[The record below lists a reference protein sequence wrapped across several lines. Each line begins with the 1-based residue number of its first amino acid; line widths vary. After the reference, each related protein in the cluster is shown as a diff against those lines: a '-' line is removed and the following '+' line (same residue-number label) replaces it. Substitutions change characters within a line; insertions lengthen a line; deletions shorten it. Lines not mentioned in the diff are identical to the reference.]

1 MTRHWLLGVNVAV
14 GVFIAGAVT
23 APLLAA
29 LGWVQEADWL
39 YAAYHL
45 TCHQWA
51 FRSFFVLGGQAV
63 YSIEQ
68 LQQMGL
74 EPFGFV
80 GQPGVGWKMA
90 VCERDFAIYLSVLIA
105 GLVYARHRSVRGLGV
120 PQYVVLI
127 LPMAI
132 DGFTQLF
139 GWRESTWEL
148 RVLTGALFGL
158 ASAWLIYP
166 RFDAALP
173 AQQYAPDKACA
184 PQIQQPRG

>member
-1 MTRHWLLGVNVAV
+1 MRRHWLLGVNLVV
-14 GVFIAGAVT
+14 GVFIAGALV

-29 LGWVQEADWL
+29 AGLTSAADSL

-63 YSIEQ
+63 YSIEE

-80 GQPGVGWKMA
+80 GQHGVGWKMA
-90 VCERDFAIYLSVLIA
+90 FCERDFAIYATVLIA
-105 GLVYARHRSVRGLGV
+105 GLVFARKRHISGLGV

-158 ASAWLIYP
+158 ASVWLIYP
-166 RFDAALP
+166 RFDASLP
-173 AQQYAPDKACA
+173 AQQYAPDNACA
-184 PQIQQPRG
+184 PQAQPPRG

>member
-1 MTRHWLLGVNVAV
+1 MTRHWLLGVNAVV
-14 GVFIAGAVT
+14 GVFIAGALV
-23 APLLAA
+23 APMLAA
-29 LGWVQEADWL
+29 AGLASVAEAL
-39 YAAYHL
+39 YGVYHL

-63 YSIEQ
+63 YSLEQ
-68 LQQMGL
+68 LQQLGV

-80 GQPGVGWKMA
+80 GEPGVGWKMA
-90 VCERDFAIYLSVLIA
+90 ICERDFAIYLSVLIA
-105 GLVYARHRSVRGLGV
+105 GLVYARHRHVTALGV
-120 PQYVVLI
+120 PLYVMLI

-158 ASAWLIYP
+158 ASVWLIYP
-166 RFDAALP
+166 RFDASRP

-184 PQIQQPRG
+184 PQAQPPRG